1 MKVYKWNVPTT
12 NYPVFPNITPKKK
25 DYKYIYTL
33 LIILIVFILLYYN
46 GSYII

>member
-12 NYPVFPNITPKKK
+12 NYPIFPNSKPKT
-25 DYKYIYTL
+25 YKYIYVL

-46 GSYII
+46 GTSII

>member
-12 NYPVFPNITPKKK
+12 NYPVFPNAKSKT
-25 DYKYIYTL
+25 YKYIYAL

-46 GSYII
+46 GTSII